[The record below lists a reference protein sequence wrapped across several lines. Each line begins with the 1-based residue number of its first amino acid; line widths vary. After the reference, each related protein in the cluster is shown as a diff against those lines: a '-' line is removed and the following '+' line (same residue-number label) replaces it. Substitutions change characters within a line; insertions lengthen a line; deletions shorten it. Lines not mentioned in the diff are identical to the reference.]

1 MIKSVILDYDFDI
14 FLNADYS
21 THTGS
26 CINHQVDECIDI
38 HKKYSDTKK
47 MPETYKLENTTIHQ
61 LWWNENDVD
70 FEDMGNQLNM
80 TIKTISSICQPPGNI
95 IPVHKDAFY
104 QIKSKNNVE
113 GKCIA
118 RANIYLEDWKPG
130 QMLQIAEK
138 DESAWINSFQWNA
151 GEGYIFEEENIHVS
165 ANAGLSN
172 KYTLQIS
179 GYLN

>member
-1 MIKSVILDYDFDI
+1 MIQKVFLNYDFDI

-21 THTGS
+21 THSGS
-26 CINHQVDECIDI
+26 CIKHQADECSDI

-61 LWWNENDVD
+61 LWWKENDID
-70 FEDMGNQLNM
+70 FEIIGDQLNM
-80 TIKTISSICQPPGNI
+80 TIKTISSICQRPGNI
-95 IPVHKDAFY
+95 IPMHRDVFY
-104 QIKSKNNVE
+104 AIKTKEDTTN
-113 GKCIA
+113 KHIA

-130 QMLQIAEK
+130 QFFQYEK
-138 DESAWINSFQWNA
+138 DNNWIDSIKWKA
-151 GEGYIFEEENIHVS
+151 GEGLMFDEAHTHLS